1 MEPVEL
7 GYARGRLETLG
18 RRQRDL
24 LTGSAVLAVA
34 GALAA
39 ALGHAQLAFSLAF
52 GTAVGLAF
60 AYVTR
65 SERSHLLTRLVA
77 QGDESSV
84 ADAGAYARKL
94 SAPSMRMRLAR
105 GLERAAAAGRP
116 GVHGYTWVR
125 PDRVFDL
132 REELLRL
139 AEGFRD
145 PGVAVTPTA
154 AALCRRML
162 CEPVASPLYNPRI
175 PEAELAR
182 LLGVIAA
189 GFSTRSPYPR
199 PLRAHNDG

>member
-7 GYARGRLETLG
+7 GHARGRLETLA
-18 RRQRDL
+18 RRFRDL
-24 LTGSAVLAVA
+24 LAVSAAFALAGAVA
-34 GALAA
+34 AA
-39 ALGHAQLAFSLAF
+39 RGHSQLAFSLAF

-60 AYVTR
+60 AYLAR
-65 SERSHLLTRLVA
+65 SERSQLLTSLVA
-77 QGDESSV
+77 QGDASLSQE
-84 ADAGAYARKL
+84 AEAYARKL
-94 SAPSMRMRLAR
+94 LAPSMRLRLAR

-116 GVHGYTWVR
+116 GVHEYTWVR

-139 AEGFRD
+139 AAGFRD
-145 PGVAVTPTA
+145 LGVAVTPSA

-162 CEPVASPLYNPRI
+162 CEPVVSPLYNPTI

-189 GFSTRSPYPR
+189 GFSPQSP
-199 PLRAHNDG
+199 